1 MGVSFYLV
9 PKQLESLEALF
20 DGRDTLTDDSISVK
34 WFKEVYGQC
43 MITSEVKC

>member
-1 MGVSFYLV
+1 MGVSFYLE

-20 DGRDTLTDDSISVK
+20 DGCDALTDDSK
-34 WFKEVYGQC
+34 WYKEVYGQC